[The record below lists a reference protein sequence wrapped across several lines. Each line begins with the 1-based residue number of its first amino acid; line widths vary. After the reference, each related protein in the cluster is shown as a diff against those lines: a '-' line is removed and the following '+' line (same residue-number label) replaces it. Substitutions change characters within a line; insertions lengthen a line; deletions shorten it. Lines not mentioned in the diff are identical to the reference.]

1 MKTSPSNSR
10 SHFSPARILW
20 IVVAA
25 LVVSMVLYWA
35 LRLPAKNLEPEGELL
50 PDPAAQSETAG
61 DTMIGVQPASFQQIS
76 EYQEGTRRGLRLAGN
91 AEPDTVLVLTN
102 KGERLRQVRVNEQG
116 QWGVTLDVESRDLES
131 ELMVIEAQIY
141 TDENLPRIQ
150 SEETIFYIPVSA
162 VENVTAETY
171 TNSALIMV
179 TAPGRPS
186 RIIQSPFGGVPSVGP
201 LSLSEIDYDH
211 SGGIIITGSS
221 SIPGRI
227 RIYAQNVQIG
237 ETGIGVGGRWN
248 YIAGRILP
256 SAEVEIRAELIP
268 AQGIPD
274 VPEGPIIIAVRFNL
288 LPSLQEETDGSG
300 DLTVTPSYWQVRRT
314 LTGGGGQATVI
325 FAPQVAE

>member
-256 SAEVEIRAELIP
+256 PAEVEIRAELIP

-274 VPEGPIIIAVRFNL
+274 AVSYTHL
-288 LPSLQEETDGSG
+288 TLPTIYS
-300 DLTVTPSYWQVRRT
+300 V
-314 LTGGGGQATVI
+314 
-325 FAPQVAE
+325 